1 MDQYEEDYLEEED
14 EVLIVEPPPDMLAYL
29 KELYPSASE
38 AELDLYLDQIRTFDS
53 EKLPP
58 TDTAKAFIEQNKL
71 VKEQQDR
78 LKELRT
84 ELLTEY
90 LKLGHQIGS
99 VSITPSKGKR
109 SFNPDEFYKW
119 VSGLPAVQAEPA
131 LLEEMTKPTIDLKVF
146 YRLEAQGKLTYD
158 EIPDNVATRGKPSYT
173 VNIDGNRSKK
183 KKDVQ

>member
-58 TDTAKAFIEQNKL
+58 TENVRIFIEKAEAAKIAKAEADSQ
-71 VKEQQDR
+71 R
-78 LKELRT
+78 LKVLE
-84 ELLTEY
+84 EY
-90 LKLGHQIGS
+90 QKLGHQIGLL
-99 VSITPSKGKR
+99 SITPSKGKR
-109 SFNPDEFYKW
+109 TFHPDNFYKW
-119 VSGLPAVQAEPA
+119 VASWLDPE
-131 LLEEMTKPTIDLKVF
+131 LLAQITKPTIDLKEF
-146 YRLEAQGKLTYD
+146 FKLEAQGKLTYG
-158 EIPDNVATRGKPSYT
+158 EFPDNVATRGKPSYT
-173 VNIDGNRSKK
+173 VNIDGNRSRK